1 MLRTKSRVTSPNFST
16 SSLSDNHAESSDQPE
31 AVPWAAFK
39 YISPLIY
46 HPGLQD
52 GRTAPI
58 QIIRDMKHHIL
69 GTSPRALSDDQSK
82 DAVSLGILT
91 EAQSLHVW
99 KG

>member
-1 MLRTKSRVTSPNFST
+1 MLRTRSRATSQDLST
-16 SSLSDNHAESSDQPE
+16 SSLSDNNAESSEQPA
-31 AVPWAAFK
+31 AVPWAAYK
-39 YISPLIY
+39 YVSPLIY
-46 HPGLQD
+46 HPGLPD

-91 EAQSLHVW
+91 ENQSVHIW